1 MGRSE
6 TQHMDENVAYIE
18 KCMDKVLGGSDI
30 TREEAGRLY
39 EAGKKEPLFLMA
51 AADKIR
57 KTFCGDKMRFCS
69 DVNARSGR
77 CTENCRFCAQSG
89 WYHTGVKEYPLRSPE
104 DLLHEAKQAEA
115 YGAERFGI
123 VTSGRGQSDPV
134 QFASIVKAVK
144 LITEQTKLSVCCS
157 LGLLTDDQL
166 KQLKDAGCQRIHCNL
181 ETAKRYFPN
190 ICTTHTYEE
199 KEDHIRRI
207 QKAGLE
213 VCSGGIM
220 GLGETDDDRID
231 MAFALRSHHVTSVP
245 LNIFSPIPGT
255 PFGKNKPPKPVE
267 VLRMFALYRFILPHV
282 IMRVCAGRETAL
294 RDLQASA
301 LAAGLNGAMI
311 GGYLTIAGRPPE
323 KDKQMAVDMGRTL

>member
-1 MGRSE
+1 
-6 TQHMDENVAYIE
+6 MDENVKYIE
-18 KCMDKVLGGSDI
+18 DCMNKILGGTDI
-30 TREEAGRLY
+30 TREEAGKLN

-77 CTENCRFCAQSG
+77 CTENCKFCAQSG

-144 LITEQTKLSVCCS
+144 LITKETKLSVCCS

-166 KQLKDAGCQRIHCNL
+166 KQLKEAGCQRIHCNL
-181 ETAKRYFPN
+181 ETAQRYFPH

-220 GLGETDDDRID
+220 GLGETDEDRID
-231 MAFALRSHHVTSVP
+231 MAFALRSRHVTSVP

-267 VLRMFALYRFILPHV
+267 VLRIFALYRFILPHA

-294 RDLQASA
+294 RDLQAFA

-323 KDKQMAVDMGRTL
+323 KDKQMALDLGRTL

>member
-1 MGRSE
+1 
-6 TQHMDENVAYIE
+6 MDQNIQYITT
-18 KCMDKVLGGSDI
+18 CMDRVLAGEDI
-30 TREEAGRLY
+30 TRAEAEKLFA
-39 EAGKKEPLFLMA
+39 AGKAEPFFLMA
-51 AADKIR
+51 CADKIR

-77 CTENCRFCAQSG
+77 CTENCKFCAQSG

-104 DLLHEAKQAEA
+104 ELLAEAKQAEA

-123 VTSGRGQSDPV
+123 VTSGRGQEEK
-134 QFASIVKAVK
+134 QFESLVKSVA
-144 LITEQTKLSVCCS
+144 LITKETKLSVCCS
-157 LGLLTDDQL
+157 LGLLTDEQL
-166 KQLKDAGCQRIHCNL
+166 ARLKAAGCQRIHCNL
-181 ETAKRYFPN
+181 ETARRYFPN

-220 GLGETDDDRID
+220 GLGETDEDRID
-231 MAFALRSHHVTSVP
+231 MAFALREHHVTSVP
-245 LNIFSPIPGT
+245 LNIFNPIPGT
-255 PFGKNKPPKPVE
+255 PFGNNKPPKPLE
-267 VLRMFALYRFILPHV
+267 ILHIFAMYRFILPRV
-282 IMRVCAGRETAL
+282 IMRVCAGRENSL
-294 RDLQASA
+294 RDLQAFA

-323 KDKQMAVDMGRTL
+323 RDKQMAVDMGREL